1 MVPRLPPFRGFGP
14 AIRGSAAKKLLT
26 YKPIS
31 LRLKA
36 TIAKTNV
43 PLAPKKNRW
52 LRVTIVAIIAG
63 GIGLHIRNREINTTS
78 TLNPVTFTKF
88 KLLSKEPISS
98 TCSVFTLRPV
108 EQGPNY
114 EVYQEAWKRGLWSVQ
129 FKQPQLQV
137 GRDYTPLPPI
147 REDELSIDD
156 AVRDG
161 DNLQFLIRREPEGE
175 VSGYLH
181 SLKPGAILEF
191 RGPQMEYELP
201 DSIREVV
208 FIAGGTGIA
217 PALQAAYAI
226 FGDRAKR
233 DVRMHI
239 LWANRRREDCR
250 GGKGN
255 SATGTPKRRWS
266 LFLGNSGQKQ
276 TTELTEEPHGF
287 TVAQLEELKAQSR
300 GQLSVDY
307 FVDEENTLINEALL
321 SKTIQKA
328 DNQPDHDSTRKLVLV
343 SGPDGFV
350 NYLAGPKLWRAGTEV
365 QGPLQGLL
373 KQLDLQGW
381 VIWKL

>member
-1 MVPRLPPFRGFGP
+1 MVSRLSPFRGFGP

-26 YKPIS
+26 YKPIL

-36 TIAKTNV
+36 TNAKTNV
-43 PLAPKKNRW
+43 PLTLKKNRW

-63 GIGLHIRNREINTTS
+63 GIGLYIRNREINTIS

-255 SATGTPKRRWS
+255 SATGTPKRWWS
-266 LFLGNSGQKQ
+266 LFLSNSGQKQ
-276 TTELTEEPHGF
+276 ATELTEAPHGF

-350 NYLAGPKLWRAGTEV
+350 SYLAGPKLWRAGTEV

-373 KQLDLQGW
+373 KRLDLQGW

>member
-1 MVPRLPPFRGFGP
+1 MVSRLSPFRGFGP

-26 YKPIS
+26 YKPIL

-36 TIAKTNV
+36 TNAKTNV
-43 PLAPKKNRW
+43 PLTLKKNRW

-63 GIGLHIRNREINTTS
+63 GIGLYIRNREINTIS

-201 DSIREVV
+201 VSIREVV

-255 SATGTPKRRWS
+255 SATGTPKRWWS
-266 LFLGNSGQKQ
+266 LFLSNSGQKQ
-276 TTELTEEPHGF
+276 ATELTEAPHGF

-321 SKTIQKA
+321 SKTFQKA

-350 NYLAGPKLWRAGTEV
+350 SYLAGPKLWRAGTEV

-373 KQLDLQGW
+373 KRLDLQGW